1 MKAELASH
9 KTDLNRFCVAAEPHI
24 SPVYTI
30 ASHLIRPSTLLFIK
44 TEQKERKKKT
54 RKEKK
59 EKTELQHFPTVE

>member
-30 ASHLIRPSTLLFIK
+30 ASHLIRPSKDKKI
-44 TEQKERKKKT
+44 KER
-54 RKEKK
+54 
-59 EKTELQHFPTVE
+59 KTELQRFPTF